1 MSTVEALNK
10 VQAEAE
16 ESWTERLVGYVTD
29 TTYDAIDSRALEAAV
44 RPIVDTV
51 GVILAGL
58 GSEVG
63 EGMTAYAKKQSL
75 GARKGAWIP
84 IQGMGVTA
92 RRSEE
97 RRVGK
102 ECVSTCR
109 SRWW

>member
-44 RPIVDTV
+44 RPIVDPV

-63 EGMTAYAKKQSL
+63 EGMTASAKKPSL
-75 GARKGAWIP
+75 GARKGDRLP
-84 IQGMGVTA
+84 IQEMGVTA
-92 RRSEE
+92 QWQPAPPA
-97 RRVGK
+97 
-102 ECVSTCR
+102 
-109 SRWW
+109 RWRKTGN

>member
-1 MSTVEALNK
+1 MIRRPPRSTRTCTLLPYSTLCRS
-10 VQAEAE
+10 

-63 EGMTAYAKKQSL
+63 EGMAAYAKKQSL

-84 IQGMGVTA
+84 KIGRAHV
-92 RRSEE
+92 
-97 RRVGK
+97 
-102 ECVSTCR
+102 
-109 SRWW
+109 